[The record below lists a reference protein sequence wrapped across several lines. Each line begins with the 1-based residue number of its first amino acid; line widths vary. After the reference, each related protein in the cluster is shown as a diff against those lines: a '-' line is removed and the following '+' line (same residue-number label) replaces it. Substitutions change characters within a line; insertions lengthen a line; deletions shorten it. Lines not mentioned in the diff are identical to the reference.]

1 MSMNRSM
8 RAVDFS
14 PDTERMASQ
23 SVIRLQAT
31 KPKSK
36 NTDGTRFETTRI
48 DGDGPVDQKH

>member
-23 SVIRLQAT
+23 SVTRLQAT

-36 NTDGTRFETTRI
+36 NTDGTRFETTRMMAMA
-48 DGDGPVDQKH
+48 P